1 MFPILYLSYKGGI
14 YSTVHPFLTPQTT
27 SPQDLS
33 MRDAWDSST
42 IVEQAK
48 DRDANDPAMNY
59 MDFSK
64 LWVSYLSSLSTV
76 SFQTT

>member
-14 YSTVHPFLTPQTT
+14 YSTVHPFLTHQTT

-42 IVEQAK
+42 IVKQAK

-59 MDFSK
+59 MDFYK
-64 LWVSYLSSLSTV
+64 LWFL
-76 SFQTT
+76 